1 MIALLRGTLIH
12 KQAPDLILEV
22 NGVGYEMHASLTTF
36 IELPELHCET
46 TLFTH
51 FIVREDAQT
60 LYAFSTVA
68 EREFFRSLLRING
81 VGPKMALAIVSSM
94 TLADFS
100 AYVRSDNITA
110 LTKIPG
116 VGKKTAERLIIEMR
130 DRVDAL
136 IPASDSNNTNTDD
149 TNTNASAQ
157 VSAPLQQRHK
167 EEEAVNALLALGY
180 KPTQASKM
188 VARIANQA
196 DSTEEMIRLALKSSL
211 Q

>member
-1 MIALLRGTLIH
+1 MIALLRGVLIH
-12 KQAPDLILEV
+12 KQAPDLVLDV
-22 NGVGYEMHASLTTF
+22 NGVGYEMQASMTTF
-36 IELPELHCET
+36 LELPELQQET

-68 EREFFRSLLRING
+68 EREFFRALLRING

-100 AYVRSDNITA
+100 AYIRSDNITA

-130 DRVDAL
+130 DRIDAL
-136 IPASDSNNTNTDD
+136 APALESENT
-149 TNTNASAQ
+149 AGLAQ
-157 VSAPLQQRHK
+157 GSAPLQQRDK

-188 VARIANQA
+188 VAGIANQA
-196 DSTEEMIRLALKSSL
+196 DSTEDMIRLALKSSL
-211 Q
+211 K